1 MFVLQ
6 RYHTKG
12 NILSFKKCAFL
23 ERYLD
28 KIRGEYMNNNLK
40 NIISFYKSYYKDLDI
55 RTIKSNYF
63 RTILEFDILVRFNFR
78 VRAVDLEI
86 ILEAI
91 QGG

>member
-1 MFVLQ
+1 
-6 RYHTKG
+6 
-12 NILSFKKCAFL
+12 
-23 ERYLD
+23 
-28 KIRGEYMNNNLK
+28 MNNNLK
-40 NIISFYKSYYKDLDI
+40 KIISFYKSYYKDLDI

>member
-1 MFVLQ
+1 
-6 RYHTKG
+6 
-12 NILSFKKCAFL
+12 
-23 ERYLD
+23 
-28 KIRGEYMNNNLK
+28 MNNNLK
-40 NIISFYKSYYKDLDI
+40 KIISFYKSYYKDLDI

-86 ILEAI
+86 ILESI

>member
-1 MFVLQ
+1 M
-6 RYHTKG
+6 R
-12 NILSFKKCAFL
+12 
-23 ERYLD
+23 
-28 KIRGEYMNNNLK
+28 NNLK
-40 NIISFYKSYYKDLDI
+40 KIISFYKSYYKDLDI

>member
-1 MFVLQ
+1 M
-6 RYHTKG
+6 K
-12 NILSFKKCAFL
+12 
-23 ERYLD
+23 
-28 KIRGEYMNNNLK
+28 NNLK

-63 RTILEFDILVRFNFR
+63 ISLLEFDILVRFNFR

>member
-1 MFVLQ
+1 
-6 RYHTKG
+6 
-12 NILSFKKCAFL
+12 
-23 ERYLD
+23 
-28 KIRGEYMNNNLK
+28 MNNNLK

>member
-28 KIRGEYMNNNLK
+28 KIRGEFMSNNLK
-40 NIISFYKSYYKDLDI
+40 KIISFYKSYYKDLDI
-55 RTIKSNYF
+55 RTIKSSYF
-63 RTILEFDILVRFNFR
+63 ISLLEFDILVRFNFR
-78 VRAVDLEI
+78 PRAVDLEI

>member
-1 MFVLQ
+1 
-6 RYHTKG
+6 
-12 NILSFKKCAFL
+12 
-23 ERYLD
+23 
-28 KIRGEYMNNNLK
+28 MNNNLK

-55 RTIKSNYF
+55 RTIKSSYF
-63 RTILEFDILVRFNFR
+63 ISLLEFDILVRFNFR